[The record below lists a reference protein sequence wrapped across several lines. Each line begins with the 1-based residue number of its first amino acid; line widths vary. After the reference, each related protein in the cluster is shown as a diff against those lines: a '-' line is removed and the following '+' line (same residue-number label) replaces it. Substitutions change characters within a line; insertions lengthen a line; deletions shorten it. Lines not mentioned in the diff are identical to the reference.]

1 MEEEKVALGLLALLA
16 LSQAWRP
23 EARVVER
30 VVEVTP
36 PEVEAPLAPE
46 VREKEP
52 TRVVLAFYPNA
63 TLEEAY
69 RCVWAFDSIA
79 GREIA
84 SFPASPEGLAQCEE
98 ERARIIENIK
108 KAIEEAPPPPPQPPP
123 PAPAPEA
130 PTVAP
135 PTVAPPPPPKP
146 KEVAGECPPGT
157 VKVYNHPFADCVCLD
172 ERGLV
177 VTVCYLWREIRT
189 TPYGDCIITCNYNG
203 TLSLTSREVTYL
215 VDACRYAVTRE
226 EQVALF
232 EKCVETA
239 RAVGNI

>member
-1 MEEEKVALGLLALLA
+1 MREEEKVALGLLALLA

-23 EARVVER
+23 ERVAER

-36 PEVEAPLAPE
+36 PKVEASLAPE

-52 TRVVLAFYPNA
+52 TRIVLAFYPDT

-69 RCVWAFDSIA
+69 RCVWAFNGVV

-84 SFPASPEGLAQCEE
+84 SFPASPEGLTQCEE
-98 ERARIIENIK
+98 ERMRIIENIR
-108 KAIEEAPPPPPQPPP
+108 KAIEEVPPPPPPPP
-123 PAPAPEA
+123 PTPAPEA
-130 PTVAP
+130 PPVA
-135 PTVAPPPPPKP
+135 PPPKP
-146 KEVAGECPPGT
+146 KEIAGECPPGT

-177 VTVCYLWREIRT
+177 VSVCYLWREVRS
-189 TPYGDCIITCNYNG
+189 TPYGDCLIQCNYNG

-226 EQVALF
+226 EQIELF
-232 EKCVETA
+232 NKCVETA
-239 RAVGNI
+239 RSVGNI